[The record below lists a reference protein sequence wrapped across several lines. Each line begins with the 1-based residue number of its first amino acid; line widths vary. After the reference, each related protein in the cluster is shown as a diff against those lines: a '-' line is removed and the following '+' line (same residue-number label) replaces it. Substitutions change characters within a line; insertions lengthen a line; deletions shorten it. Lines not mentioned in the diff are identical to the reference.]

1 MMKYFMLFVGIILM
15 MGFVFPYFF
24 KTEKVNI
31 EGLSSSFYDYSVELI
46 NGDKVTLDKYKGK
59 KVIIVN
65 VASKCGYTYQYGG
78 LQKLYD
84 EYGDKVEIIGVPSN
98 DFLFQEPGKNK
109 DIQTFCKSN
118 YGVEFP
124 IIKKT
129 VVKKNSKQHP
139 LYSWLSFKELNGW
152 NDSPPG
158 WNFYKYLI
166 NEEGTLVNILSSK
179 TKPQDKE
186 IIDFINN

>member
-152 NDSPPG
+152 NNSPPG

-186 IIDFINN
+186 VIDFINN

>member
-166 NEEGTLVNILSSK
+166 NEEGTLVSILSSK

-186 IIDFINN
+186 VIDFINN

>member
-15 MGFVFPYFF
+15 IGFVFPYFF

-186 IIDFINN
+186 VIDFINN

>member
-1 MMKYFMLFVGIILM
+1 MMKYFVLFVGVILM
-15 MGFVFPYFF
+15 MGFIFPYFF

-31 EGLSSSFYDYSVELI
+31 EGLSNSFYDYSVELI
-46 NGDKVTLDKYKGK
+46 NGDKITLDKYKGK

-84 EYGDKVEIIGVPSN
+84 EYGDKIEIIGVPSN

-152 NDSPPG
+152 NDTPPG

-186 IIDFINN
+186 VIDFINN

>member
-186 IIDFINN
+186 VIDFINN

>member
-1 MMKYFMLFVGIILM
+1 MMKYFMLFLGIILM
-15 MGFVFPYFF
+15 IGFVFPYFF

-46 NGDKVTLDKYKGK
+46 NGDKITLDKYKGK
-59 KVIIVN
+59 KIIIVN

-186 IIDFINN
+186 VIDFINN

>member
-1 MMKYFMLFVGIILM
+1 MKYFMLFVGIILM

-109 DIQTFCKSN
+109 DIETFCKSN

-186 IIDFINN
+186 VIDFINN